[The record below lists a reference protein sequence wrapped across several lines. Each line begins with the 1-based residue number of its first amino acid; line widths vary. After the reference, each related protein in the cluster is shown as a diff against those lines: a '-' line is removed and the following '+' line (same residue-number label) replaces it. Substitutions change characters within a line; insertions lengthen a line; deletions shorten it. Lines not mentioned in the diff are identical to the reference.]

1 MTTPLL
7 SDTPAATPT
16 RAEPSSDPRA
26 AARRGDR
33 SATTAPGITTAIAP
47 LIVVRPWVDPVVEHA
62 GYDPHSRYV
71 ELFWLGIIGPT
82 ATWLL
87 RRLADGLATYPDGY
101 ELDLVETASAL
112 GLTLAPGARSG
123 PFARALGRCVLFGMA
138 HLSPSEL
145 SVRRKV
151 APLAARHIDRLPP
164 HLRAAHRAW
173 ERRDEHTES
182 DRSRAEAIAEVL
194 LRAGDDA
201 ESIERRLLMMGLGPQ
216 AVRVALG
223 RAFDRTYDRTVDH
236 RPTPEI
242 EVHPAGHDFA
252 AAGGA

>member
-1 MTTPLL
+1 MGGTVTAPLL
-7 SDTPAATPT
+7 NDTPPLL
-16 RAEPSSDPRA
+16 DPARRPPA
-26 AARRGDR
+26 PVRRGDR
-33 SATTAPGITTAIAP
+33 SASAAPGITTPIAP
-47 LIVVRPWVDPVVEHA
+47 LIVVRPWVDPVVEQA

-87 RRLADGLATYPDGY
+87 RRLADGLATYPDGF

-112 GLTLAPGARSG
+112 GLTLAPGSRSG

-138 HLSPSEL
+138 YLSPSEL
-145 SVRRKV
+145 AVRRKV
-151 APLAARHIDRLPP
+151 APLAARHIERLPP

-173 ERRDEHTES
+173 ERRDEHMES

-201 ESIERRLLMMGLGPQ
+201 EGIERRLLMMGLGPQ
-216 AVRVALG
+216 AVRVAMR
-223 RAFDRTYDRTVDH
+223 RAYDRTYE
-236 RPTPEI
+236 PA
-242 EVHPAGHDFA
+242 EVREGDEAAA